1 MATSQLQLP
10 VAAGTKLKQIE
21 QAKEMQTLVEERARR
36 AGGEA
41 PPYEFLELIGKGSF
55 GRVFK
60 SKSRKTNELVAVKI
74 LDVDN
79 PDYIGDNTLD
89 ETLKEIS
96 VLQQLSISNAKHY
109 VNIIMEALP
118 VHNELWIVSEYCPG
132 GSVYTLMKPTLM
144 TRAPGL
150 EEKYVIAIA
159 RELASALKFVHEAGV
174 LHRDLKCGNILISE
188 QGRLQLC
195 DFGVSN
201 VLEPQIAKRS
211 TIVGTPNWMAPELQ
225 REWVKDID
233 RNNPFQPQPILYGSE
248 IDVWAYGC
256 TIFEMVTGAPPF
268 HRLPP
273 ERLPEQAPPRIEGER
288 YSEGICQLVA
298 YVLEGRPED
307 RPTADQ
313 ILEHPYLADTSQTN
327 PTSMLKELIER
338 YIRWEQ
344 GGGVRAS
351 LFNMYGAQAPD
362 PLEPHD
368 EDEDEDDWNFST
380 TDEFERRYSRYS
392 FSDPFGT
399 GSGQQT
405 ITGYELPKPD
415 PDDRFGQLLLRHQEQ
430 AAERGKKRLDRI
442 FDPNLTPYRN
452 SITSERPPSDL
463 ILRGFNPGS
472 PRDTVIDLSF
482 ATPTA
487 NDGPTIDLGE
497 IATLKARGRTI
508 RELDE
513 EEEEE
518 RYDYYNQDQTARRA
532 TQDWKFPMAQ
542 EEITARR
549 TTKEWK
555 FPMAQEAAI
564 NRNTLDWTFPAAEPE
579 EEPEQVKNNSGPRRR
594 LTKDLTLPIPTAPFK
609 DNRQTRDFVFP
620 PREPDAQV
628 SSTSDQGPTLQP
640 SPTIGASFRPQLR
653 HVATEPIG
661 AAFEDFQLSSA
672 PESPSRMSMI
682 DLDMAYIAEAQ
693 RPSTANSTTETD
705 ANHENPFNLE
715 DQVKRTS
722 TNNRA
727 SFHRPTQSEP
737 MQQVLGLLTPS
748 DDDPDHGYGS
758 DQDQSSYRGSLHTRG
773 VSVSQ
778 HDMKPAPSN
787 IRQRPHQYHHQPSAW
802 DTWNHNAAYDSEY
815 STSSPPPSYNTDLS
829 ADDDESLDELWDQIE
844 ALTTG
849 DLSQWPPRRPRCS
862 PSQDNDLANL
872 PSDLDDFPHASSET
886 ILDSLTQPDMASAPP
901 RTGLRAPPGPGGRLT
916 VNFPI
921 PRGPDPETLASD
933 TDPDLMA
940 KEIRRSTWEMY
951 NALYVTHQAFSA
963 VKRGGMGGGDD
974 AGFSSSSGDGGDED
988 EDEDGGEGGTVRL
1001 ASTAT
1006 R

>member
-1 MATSQLQLP
+1 MASSQLQLP
-10 VAAGTKLKQIE
+10 VTTGTKLKQIE

-36 AGGEA
+36 AGGEP

-144 TRAPGL
+144 TAAPGL

-159 RELASALKFVHEAGV
+159 RELASALKFIHEASV

-233 RNNPFQPQPILYGSE
+233 RNNPLQPQPILYGSE

-273 ERLPEQAPPRIEGER
+273 EKLPEQAPPRIEGER

-298 YVLEGRPED
+298 YVLEGRPKD

-313 ILEHPYLADTSQTN
+313 ILEHPYLADTSQTH

-380 TDEFERRYSRYS
+380 TDEFDRRYSRYS
-392 FSDPFGT
+392 LSDPFGT
-399 GSGQQT
+399 GSAQQT
-405 ITGYELPKPD
+405 ITRYKLPKPD
-415 PDDRFGQLLLRHQEQ
+415 PDDRFGQLLQRHQEQ

-463 ILRGFNPGS
+463 ILRDFNPGV
-472 PRDTVIDLSF
+472 PNRETVIDLDF
-482 ATPTA
+482 AAPVVRE
-487 NDGPTIDLGE
+487 GPPIDLGE
-497 IATLKARGRTI
+497 IPTLKARGRTI

-513 EEEEE
+513 EEEEQYNY
-518 RYDYYNQDQTARRA
+518 YDQDQTARRA
-532 TQDWKFPMAQ
+532 TQDWNFTMAQ

-555 FPMAQEAAI
+555 LPKPREENI
-564 NRNTLDWTFPAAEPE
+564 NRQTIEWTFPKVEPE
-579 EEPEQVKNNSGPRRR
+579 EDPKPPE
-594 LTKDLTLPIPTAPFK
+594 DLSLPILTAPL
-609 DNRQTRDFVFP
+609 DHNRRTTRDFVFP
-620 PREPDAQV
+620 AREPDAQV
-628 SSTSDQGPTLQP
+628 SSMSDQGPTLHA
-640 SPTIGASFRPQLR
+640 SPTLGAGFRPQLR

-672 PESPSRMSMI
+672 PESPLRTSMI
-682 DLDMAYIAEAQ
+682 DLDMAYIAESQ
-693 RPSTANSTTETD
+693 RPSTANSATD
-705 ANHENPFNLE
+705 ADATNENPFNLE

-748 DDDPDHGYGS
+748 DEDPEHGYGS
-758 DQDQSSYRGSLHTRG
+758 DQDQSSYHGSLHTRG
-773 VSVSQ
+773 ASVSQ
-778 HDMKPAPSN
+778 QDMKPPPSN
-787 IRQRPHQYHHQPSAW
+787 IRQRPHQSHHQPSAW

-849 DLSQWPPRRPRCS
+849 DLSQWPPRRPRRS
-862 PSQDNDLANL
+862 PSQDNDIANL

-886 ILDSLTQPDMASAPP
+886 ILDTLTQPGMASAPP
-901 RTGLRAPPGPGGRLT
+901 RNGLRAPPGPGGRLT

-921 PRGPDPETLASD
+921 PRGPDPEVLASD

-951 NALYVTHQAFSA
+951 NALHVTHQAFSA
-963 VKRGGMGGGDD
+963 VKRLGIGDGDD
-974 AGFSSSSGDGGDED
+974 GGLGSSSGDGGDED
-988 EDEDGGEGGTVRL
+988 EDDGGEGGTVRL
-1001 ASTAT
+1001 ASTAN